1 MSVGYSGTPLVKK
14 LGIKPGSRVLFMN
27 EPSNYF
33 TLLGEIPLVER
44 LDRNSSSNDID
55 FVHLFAK
62 SQEKLFPLLNEF
74 KDRIH
79 KSGVIWVSWP
89 KKASKIS
96 TDLSDV
102 NIRKYAL
109 SIDLVDVKVCA
120 VDEVWSGL
128 KLVIPLKNRN

>member
-14 LGIKPGSRVLFMN
+14 LGIKTDSRVLFIN
-27 EPSNYF
+27 EPINYF
-33 TLLGEIPLVER
+33 TLLGELPTVKRVSRDSI
-44 LDRNSSSNDID
+44 SNDID
-55 FVHLFAK
+55 FVHVFSK
-62 SQEKLFPLLNEF
+62 SQEELFPLLNEF
-74 KDRIH
+74 KDRIN

-89 KKASKIS
+89 KKASKIM
-96 TDLSDV
+96 TDLSDD
-102 NIRKYAL
+102 NIRRYAL